1 MTAVDIGNPLSV
13 ILAIIQIQHG
23 SHRIHADAVCMVL
36 LGPEQRVGNQEI
48 SNLRPSVVVDQG
60 TPVRVCALSR
70 ILMLVNTASVEACQ
84 AVGITRE
91 MSRYPVQDHADA
103 LFMHIIH
110 EIHKIIRRAIP
121 ACRRIVAGYLI
132 APGFI

>member
-1 MTAVDIGNPLSV
+1 
-13 ILAIIQIQHG
+13 
-23 SHRIHADAVCMVL
+23 MVL

-70 ILMLVNTASVEACQ
+70 ILMLVNTASIEAGQ
-84 AVGITRE
+84 AVGIPRKV
-91 MSRYPVQDHADA
+91 SRYPVQNHANA
-103 LFMHIIH
+103 LLMHIVH
-110 EIHKIIRRAIP
+110 EVHKIIRSAI
-121 ACRRIVAGYLI
+121 AAGRRIVTGYLI